1 MKNKRSVE
9 VRKWPGPDDTFFLF
23 FHDKKS
29 QNNKNREERKGG
41 NGLLKTGP
49 LFKMERMKFRQVSLQ
64 EINLEEKKF
73 CLSPLVEFESLKA
86 SIGRVGL
93 LVPPLVKPEKE
104 ALILITGWRRVLA
117 CKHLSLTT
125 IPVLLVPE
133 DMSDLDLLV
142 RAIEENLSTRPLSL
156 AEKAEAIYKLNLFGL
171 SPERIMADYFSRF
184 ALPRKKE
191 YFLLL
196 IKLAGQGQ
204 EKLKKFLHGTEISLD
219 ALDLFFSF
227 STLAQEKLMP
237 FLQAVTY
244 SRRREIIE
252 NLYEISLREGRAVDN
267 LLEHPE
273 IKSILE
279 RNELSFRSRGEALSD
294 WLKKRRYPLLTSW
307 EAEIKKILK
316 ELAWPEEVKLLYDPT
331 FESPE
336 LEIFFSFRNLPQF
349 LARLD
354 ELKAIAQK
362 PAFQKLFRRSLEK

>member
-1 MKNKRSVE
+1 
-9 VRKWPGPDDTFFLF
+9 
-23 FHDKKS
+23 
-29 QNNKNREERKGG
+29 
-41 NGLLKTGP
+41 LLKTGP
-49 LFKMERMKFRQVSLQ
+49 LFKMERMKLRLVSLQ

-73 CLSPLVEFESLKA
+73 CLSPLVEFESLKD
-86 SIGRVGL
+86 SIRRAGL

-104 ALILITGWRRVLA
+104 TLILISGWRRVLA
-117 CKHLSLTT
+117 CKDLSLKT
-125 IPVLLVPE
+125 IPALLVPE
-133 DMSDLDLLV
+133 DMSDLDLLIRV
-142 RAIEENLSTRPLSL
+142 IEENLTTRSLSL

-184 ALPRKKE
+184 ALPGKRE

-196 IKLAGQGQ
+196 IKVAGQGQ
-204 EKLKKFLHGTEISLD
+204 EKLKKFLHETEISLE
-219 ALDLFFSF
+219 ALDLFLSF
-227 STLAQEKLMP
+227 STVAQERLIP

-244 SRRREIIE
+244 SRRREIIV
-252 NLYEISLREGRAVDN
+252 NLYEISLREGQEVDT
-267 LLEHPE
+267 LLQHPE

-279 RNELSFRSRGEALSD
+279 KEELSFRSRGEALSD

-316 ELAWPEEVKLLYDPT
+316 ELAWPEEVKLLYDPA

-336 LEIFFSFRNLPQF
+336 FELSFSFRNYFQF

-362 PAFQKLFRRSLEK
+362 PSFQRLFCRSLEE